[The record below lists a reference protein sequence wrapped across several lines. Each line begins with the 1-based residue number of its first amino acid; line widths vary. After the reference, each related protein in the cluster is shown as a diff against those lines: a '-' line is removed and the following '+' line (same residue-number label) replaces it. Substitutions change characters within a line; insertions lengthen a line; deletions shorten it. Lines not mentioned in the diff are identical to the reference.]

1 RSAYVAYSPDVGFPG
16 AAEVIGCFAE
26 LAVREG
32 VQRLVLLSGRGEPGA
47 LRTEEAL
54 FAAGAPAASVVR
66 ASFFAQNF
74 SEGFFAGMVRS
85 GTVAFPAEGVAEPFI
100 DVEDIAEVAVEALTG
115 DPGRHAG
122 RVHEVTGPRALT
134 FPEAVAEVAAAI
146 GRELDYVPLTFE
158 RFRAGMVGQGVPPEA
173 AAQLTELFG
182 EILDGRNSAVADG
195 VPAALGRKATDFS
208 EYAERT
214 AATGVWDASWPPAGP
229 GPPAVKPAALS
240 PIAGCPCFSAG
251 LGGIGRPMPP
261 RPAKGGRCRGPA
273 GTRGPRPRGNRRPAG
288 RTGSSPAYP
297 TASEPEAGG
306 PGRGSGG

>member
-1 RSAYVAYSPDVGFPG
+1 MTKTNHENDAAALVLGGTGKSGRRVADRLRERGIGVRIGSRCAETPFDWERPETWPAVVSGVRSAYVAYSPDVGFPG
-16 AAEVIGCFAE
+16 AAEVIGSFAE

-134 FPEAVAEVAAAI
+134 FPEAVAEVAAAT

-214 AATGVWDASWPPAGP
+214 AATGVWDAS
-229 GPPAVKPAALS
+229 
-240 PIAGCPCFSAG
+240 
-251 LGGIGRPMPP
+251 
-261 RPAKGGRCRGPA
+261 
-273 GTRGPRPRGNRRPAG
+273 
-288 RTGSSPAYP
+288 
-297 TASEPEAGG
+297 
-306 PGRGSGG
+306 